1 MFVKLYLLIFV
12 SDNSELFCS
21 PRIIII
27 RANQTAFLLGIR
39 VIYICKKI
47 TPLRREFIELGT
59 LGQVLTLTYPLFIYE

>member
-12 SDNSELFCS
+12 GDNSELFCS

-39 VIYICKKI
+39 VIYARKSR
-47 TPLRREFIELGT
+47 PFGANLLNWGT
-59 LGQVLTLTYPLFIYE
+59 LGQVLTLAYPLFIYE